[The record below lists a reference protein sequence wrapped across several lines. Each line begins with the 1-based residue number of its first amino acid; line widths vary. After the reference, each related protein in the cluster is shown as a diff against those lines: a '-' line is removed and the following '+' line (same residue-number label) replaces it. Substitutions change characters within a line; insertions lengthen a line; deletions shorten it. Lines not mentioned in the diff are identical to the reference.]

1 MNKYYVYTV
10 NSDEPFIV
18 RTTSDLQQ
26 NYISAIVETNGVGT
40 WRFEYEGEEKP
51 GRTPTNYNSVF
62 RLEHIVSIVKIIE

>member
-10 NSDEPFIV
+10 NSDEPFVV
-18 RTTSDLQQ
+18 RTTNDLQQ

-51 GRTPTNYNSVF
+51 GRTPTRYYRFCS
-62 RLEHIVSIVKIIE
+62 LGHIVSIVKIIE

>member
-26 NYISAIVETNGVGT
+26 NYISAIVKTKGQGV

-51 GRTPTNYNSVF
+51 GRTPTKYDSVF
-62 RLEHIVSIVKIIE
+62 RVEHIVSIVKIIE

>member
-26 NYISAIVETNGVGT
+26 NYISTIVETNGVGT

-51 GRTPTNYNSVF
+51 GRTPTKYDSVF
-62 RLEHIVSIVKIIE
+62 RVEHIVSIVKIIE